1 MLRKHKV
8 RKADSISD
16 FANFVFIISE
26 NLCNSWRK
34 KLRPLRKTLRSLRLN
49 YNMEFKQKIHSHYLQ
64 MVQDR
69 IDVFRDMISALTED
83 SKNDAKGS
91 AGDKHET
98 ALSMMHIEQEKLTNK
113 LKEAI
118 TQKAILDKIDASKT
132 TENIIL
138 GSLVKAN
145 GIYLYVSVAL
155 PKIAIDGINVIAL
168 SPQSPLGSHL
178 MGNKV
183 GFKFEINKTHYTIES
198 VL

>member
-1 MLRKHKV
+1 M
-8 RKADSISD
+8 
-16 FANFVFIISE
+16 
-26 NLCNSWRK
+26 
-34 KLRPLRKTLRSLRLN
+34 T
-49 YNMEFKQKIHSHYLQ
+49 FKQKIHTYYLQ

-69 IDVFRDMISALTED
+69 IDVFKDMISALTED

-118 TQKAILDKIDASKT
+118 AQKAILDRIDADFVSST
-132 TENIIL
+132 III
-138 GSLVKAN
+138 GSLVQAN
-145 GIYLYVSVAL
+145 GIYLYLSVAL
-155 PKIAIDGINVIAL
+155 PKITIDGVNVIAL
-168 SPQSPLGSHL
+168 SPQSPLGGHL